1 MAVKEYF
8 EMFPEDWEVSKIEI
22 ESQRQNLK
30 NQFASL
36 DTSAIRRALF
46 SVPEKLSA
54 MIGMKL
60 DTEER
65 QLFTQKEHARWFA
78 KEFPMF
84 AITKEI

>member
-8 EMFPEDWEVSKIEI
+8 EMFPEDWEASKIEI
-22 ESQRQNLK
+22 ESQRLNLK

-36 DTSAIRRALF
+36 ETSNLRRALF

-60 DTEER
+60 SLEER

-84 AITKEI
+84 SLTKI